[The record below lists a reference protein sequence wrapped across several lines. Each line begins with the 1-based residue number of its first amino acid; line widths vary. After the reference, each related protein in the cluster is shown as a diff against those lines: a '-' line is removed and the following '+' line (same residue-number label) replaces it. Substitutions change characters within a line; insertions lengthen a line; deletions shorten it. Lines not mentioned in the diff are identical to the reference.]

1 MNQEQVP
8 QEQGTAQTEI
18 LVEARG
24 WLENIRVA
32 SFQIRSLNPNNS
44 QTHREIDASFRDINF
59 YSGALRGALAVYKA
73 SRVADPSVV
82 SEMELYSRQ
91 AEELIESV
99 TSQFRGQQ

>member
-32 SFQIRSLNPNNS
+32 SFQIRSL
-44 QTHREIDASFRDINF
+44 
-59 YSGALRGALAVYKA
+59 
-73 SRVADPSVV
+73 
-82 SEMELYSRQ
+82 
-91 AEELIESV
+91 
-99 TSQFRGQQ
+99 